1 MLQLILRIMAYALM
15 ASALA
20 QLALFEAV
28 TLGTYEK
35 FTELGF
41 IELSHT
47 TLLTLCALILA
58 YAAWR
63 YPEWRVLAGVMSMA
77 FAGLMIRENDQILEL
92 WLPHGFWKWPVSIL
106 AAGIVWVFIRH
117 REALMQQARRIA
129 HTLPMGILI
138 AGFTTMAFSRF
149 FGRTSFW
156 QAVMEDRYFRVV
168 KTAAEESTELFGIG
182 LLTASVIELFLVF
195 RKWQTQSQDQGL

>member
-1 MLQLILRIMAYALM
+1 MIQLILRLTAYGLL
-15 ASALA
+15 ASTLA
-20 QLALFEAV
+20 HLALFEAV

-41 IELSHT
+41 IEISHT
-47 TLLTLCALILA
+47 ILLTLCALILA

-63 YPEWRVLAGVMSMA
+63 YPQWRVLAGAMSIA
-77 FAGLMIRENDQILEL
+77 FAGLMIRENDQILEI
-92 WLPHGFWKWPVSIL
+92 WLPHGFWKWPVSVL
-106 AAGIVWVFIRH
+106 AAGLVWILIRH
-117 REALMQQARRIA
+117 RETLIQQAGRIA

-138 AGFTTMAFSRF
+138 AGFTAMAFSRF

-156 QAVMEDRYFRVV
+156 QAVMEEKYLRVV

-182 LLTASVIELFLVF
+182 LLTAGVVELLLVF
-195 RKWQTQSQDQGL
+195 RKRQAVVQ